1 MKKPYKNIEQQV
13 FAKMKKSKQGTLFF
27 IEQFDAIAE
36 NTAIRK
42 ALQRLTEGK
51 HIVRVAQGIYV
62 IPKQNSIIGAVM
74 PNINEVAK
82 AIAKRDRARIIATGV
97 QALNIL
103 GLSTQIPINAVYL
116 TDGAARTVKVGK
128 QTIKF
133 KKTTPKNLSTK
144 GKISSLVIQALKTI
158 GKDKVSEFE
167 KEKVAKH
174 LINET
179 PENILHDSKLAPAWV
194 ATILK
199 KAMKNNHEKP
209 FKIIK

>member
-1 MKKPYKNIEQQV
+1 MKKPSNNIEQQV
-13 FAKMKKSKQGTLFF
+13 FAKIKKSKQGTLFF

-36 NTAIRK
+36 NAAIRK
-42 ALQRLTEGK
+42 ALQRLTESER
-51 HIVRVAQGIYV
+51 IVRVAQGIYV
-62 IPKQNSIIGAVM
+62 IPKQSNLVGAVM

-82 AIAKRDRARIIATGV
+82 AIAKRDRARIVATGV

-144 GKISSLVIQALKTI
+144 GEISSLVIQALKTI
-158 GKDKVSEFE
+158 GKDKVSAIE
-167 KEKVAKH
+167 KKKLANHLSNEK
-174 LINET
+174 

-194 ATILK
+194 ADILK
-199 KAMKNNHEKP
+199 NT
-209 FKIIK
+209 IKK